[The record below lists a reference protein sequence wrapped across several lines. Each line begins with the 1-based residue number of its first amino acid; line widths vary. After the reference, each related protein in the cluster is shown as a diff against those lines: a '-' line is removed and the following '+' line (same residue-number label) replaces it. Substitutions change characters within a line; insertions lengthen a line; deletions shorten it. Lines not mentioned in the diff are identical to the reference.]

1 MANNLTAKIRGFL
14 LQHPKPARVRLT
26 GDGEPQEM
34 KPGKSYVRL
43 AESINALGGNLL
55 ECLDASGEITRAMR
69 LDEDPAQLTGAPPL
83 PEELKRDPGALML
96 THFANLLSRAYEH
109 STEIAFVKLVE
120 VVEKM
125 NDRSEAIEQRLE
137 RAEAQNRRMLLD
149 QTEREIDLAEE
160 RAEQAAAAAAN
171 GEGGGSLETALMQSF
186 IGGAMNGGGKVPHGA
201 PAKGKS

>member
-1 MANNLTAKIRGFL
+1 MNNLTAKIRGFL

-26 GDGEPQEM
+26 GDGEPQEI
-34 KPGKSYVRL
+34 KPGKSYARL

-55 ECLDASGEITRAMR
+55 ECLDASGQITRAMK
-69 LDEDPAQLTGAPPL
+69 LDEDPAQLSGAPAL
-83 PEELKRDPGALML
+83 PAGLQSDPHALML
-96 THFANLLSRAYEH
+96 THFANLVARAYEH

-125 NDRSEAIEQRLE
+125 NDRSDAIEQRLE

-160 RAEQAAAAAAN
+160 RAEQAAAAAN
-171 GEGGGSLETALMQSF
+171 GESAGDIGTALVHSF
-186 IGGAMNGGGKVPHGA
+186 LGGAMQNGTKA
-201 PAKGKS
+201 PVNGVAKGKS